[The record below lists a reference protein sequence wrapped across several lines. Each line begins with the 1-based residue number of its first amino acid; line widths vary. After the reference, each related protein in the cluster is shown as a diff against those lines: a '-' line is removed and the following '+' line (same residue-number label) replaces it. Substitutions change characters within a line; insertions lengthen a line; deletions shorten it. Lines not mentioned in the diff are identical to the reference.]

1 MLSDLG
7 LQRKSQNYS
16 TELSGGMKRK
26 LSIAIAFAGN
36 STTVILDEPTAGVDP
51 YARRAIWDLIL
62 KYKPGRTIVL
72 STHHLD
78 EADLLSD
85 RLAIISSGEL
95 QCVGTTMYLKRK
107 YGEGYHLI
115 IELTSAADENEL
127 REQHEHRVTCFLFTA
142 VR

>member
-1 MLSDLG
+1 MLEDL
-7 LQRKSQNYS
+7 LLEKKSANYS
-16 TELSGGMKRK
+16 TQLSGGMKRK
-26 LSIAIAFAGN
+26 LSIAIAFIGN

-51 YARRAIWDLIL
+51 FARRAIWDLIL

-85 RLAIISSGEL
+85 RLAIISSGQL

-107 YGEGYHLI
+107 YGEGYNLV
-115 IELTSAADENEL
+115 IESVQKENQL
-127 REQHEHRVTCFLFTA
+127 QKTVA
-142 VR
+142 VST

>member
-1 MLSDLG
+1 MLEDL
-7 LQRKSQNYS
+7 LLENKSANYS
-16 TELSGGMKRK
+16 TQLSGGMKRK
-26 LSIAIAFAGN
+26 LSIAIAFIGN

-51 YARRAIWDLIL
+51 FARRAIWDLIL

-85 RLAIISSGEL
+85 RLAIISSGKL

-107 YGEGYHLI
+107 YGEGYNLV
-115 IELTSAADENEL
+115 IESVQKENQL
-127 REQHEHRVTCFLFTA
+127 QTKVA
-142 VR
+142 VSIQNIA